1 MKKGI
6 TKFVM
11 IVPTSMVH
19 SAAAKNA
26 SQCAKGG
33 VAEANGVHIVHVK
46 CGCPLWK
53 NGSFKVFGD
62 ALGGVRHKSLKVC

>member
-6 TKFVM
+6 TKFAM

-33 VAEANGVHIVHVK
+33 VAEANGVHICTRSNVAVHFGKMV
-46 CGCPLWK
+46 L
-53 NGSFKVFGD
+53 SKVFGD
-62 ALGGVRHKSLKVC
+62 ALGGVRTRV

>member
-33 VAEANGVHIVHVK
+33 VAEANGVHIVHDQNVA
-46 CGCPLWK
+46 
-53 NGSFKVFGD
+53 VHFGKMV
-62 ALGGVRHKSLKVC
+62 LSRFLEMRWEVCDTRV